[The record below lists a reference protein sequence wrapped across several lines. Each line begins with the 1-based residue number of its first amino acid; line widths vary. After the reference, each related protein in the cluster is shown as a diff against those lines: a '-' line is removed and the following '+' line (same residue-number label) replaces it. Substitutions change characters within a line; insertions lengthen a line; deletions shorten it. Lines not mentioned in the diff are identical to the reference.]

1 MKCRD
6 KRNDMGY
13 RFFYIV
19 MEWREVR
26 GVNVEPKNNEW
37 NECKFLVL
45 PTNCEKG
52 LILNFIENFSPAHG

>member
-1 MKCRD
+1 
-6 KRNDMGY
+6 
-13 RFFYIV
+13 
-19 MEWREVR
+19 MEWREVG